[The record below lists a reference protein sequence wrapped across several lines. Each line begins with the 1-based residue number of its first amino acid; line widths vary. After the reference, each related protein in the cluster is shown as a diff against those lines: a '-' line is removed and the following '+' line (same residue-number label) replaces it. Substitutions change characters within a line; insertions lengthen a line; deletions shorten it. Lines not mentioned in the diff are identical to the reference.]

1 VGTGPVGV
9 ATPPCA
15 SWGGT
20 CVLAAEH
27 AIVSSK
33 WGPLITAQ
41 PLPTRRFIRAWLFE
55 SRAGTSVGWYQQA
68 WAVTPQLAK
77 ALQPARGTTSVAI
90 SIFSKYHNSRIKCFG
105 KSLRWSVSRYLVVQ
119 VAAWLWSSVTVHR
132 PAGRRPVGWPPSQAG
147 LALQPPDWSA
157 ACSFAHTN
165 PRGIM
170 TQMTAGRQY
179 GELMQGVRARAA

>member
-1 VGTGPVGV
+1 MGTGPVGGGN
-9 ATPPCA
+9 ASCA

-68 WAVTPQLAK
+68 WAVTSQLAK
-77 ALQPARGTTSVAI
+77 ALQPARGTTSE
-90 SIFSKYHNSRIKCFG
+90 IKCFG
-105 KSLRWSVSRYLVVQ
+105 KLLCGVYLVVQ
-119 VAAWLWSSVTVHR
+119 LVAWLWSSVTVHR

-147 LALQPPDWSA
+147 LALQPPGWSA

-179 GELMQGVRARAA
+179 GELTQGVQARAA